1 MKTVTKVERERE
13 RESEERVAMETA
25 ICGRV
30 PLSPNNVFNPTKLPG
45 TLSLFLSVFCFDLI
59 NESFVVI
66 YVSSL

>member
-1 MKTVTKVERERE
+1 MRTVTKVERERE
-13 RESEERVAMETA
+13 RVSEERVAMETA

-45 TLSLFLSVFCFDLI
+45 TLFLSVFCFDLI